1 MEQQNREYNDEINI
15 YDLWKVI
22 VKRRRIIIG
31 LFLIIVIST
40 AIVSLFMPKIYSGE
54 VNLIVID
61 KSDSSVSRAVEA
73 KEITDS
79 MDSIDD
85 EKKKLILPKTYT
97 AVKSVK
103 LRALIKEA
111 KNRIVATVDA
121 KNTDDIPVAM
131 VELVDFLNNIEV
143 V

>member
-54 VNLIVID
+54 VILNIIQID
-61 KSDSSVSRAVEA
+61 TDASFG
-73 KEITDS
+73 KEIINI
-79 MDSIDD
+79 MGSIDNA
-85 EKKKLILPKTYT
+85 KKKIILPQTY
-97 AVKSVK
+97 ASVTSIRLK
-103 LRALIKEA
+103 ALRDA
-111 KNRIVATVDA
+111 KNKIVATIDA
-121 KNTDDIPVAM
+121 KSTDGIPVAIS
-131 VELVDFLNNIEV
+131 ELVDFLNNIEIV
-143 V
+143 KA